1 MIVSLDRLAQ
11 SGPYDIV
18 LADPPW
24 PFTGDPN
31 KMAAAGK
38 HYKLMSLEEI
48 AQVPVREILAK
59 RSAVFLWATC
69 SRLPDAVHTLEN
81 WGLHYRGVA
90 YIWVKTRADGKPFGP
105 AGVPATFVKPVTE
118 LVLVGTT
125 NRIGRPF
132 PIKTQRQHQLVLA
145 PRGAHS
151 EKPAVF
157 RDLIVELCGNRPRI
171 ELFARGSDVSG
182 WDRWGDQTAITPHTD
197 KSVE

>member
-1 MIVSLDRLAQ
+1 MIVPLDKLSQA
-11 SGPYDIV
+11 GPYDIV
-18 LADPPW
+18 LADCPW
-24 PFTGDPN
+24 PYTGDPN

-48 AQVPVREILAK
+48 AQVPVREILSK
-59 RSAVFLWATC
+59 RAAVFLWATC

-81 WGLHYRGVA
+81 WGLYYRGLA
-90 YIWVKTRADGKPFGP
+90 YIWCKTRADGKLMGP
-105 AGVPATFVKPVTE
+105 AGVPATFVKPVAE

-132 PIKTQRQHQLVLA
+132 PIKTQRQRQLVLA

-157 RDLIVELCGNRPRI
+157 RDLIVELCGDRPRI
-171 ELFARGSDVSG
+171 ELFARGSDVPG
-182 WDRWGDQTAITPHTD
+182 WDRWGDQT
-197 KSVE
+197 KEGSES